1 MDSSANDRLYFSTD
15 SLPERDRFPA
25 FCEEIVRQYTGLDVR
40 TRDQSQFRAALE
52 LKRVGAI
59 DIGDISTNQMD
70 SARTA
75 DLIHDG
81 DDSLLVVLLKNGI
94 AYQTQCKTDQKL
106 ETGDAVVCDCAYPGE
121 LNVISDAQFWDLKVP
136 RQRIAK
142 LFPRSNRFAG
152 AKLDKDPAA
161 RRLLFEYLGAAR
173 NINLTASRRVSALYG
188 EHVADLIALCL
199 GAEGDARKFAEERG
213 ARAARRA
220 AVLREIDR
228 RSGDAGLS
236 AAAVAVRLGIT
247 PRYVHLL
254 LEETGKS
261 FTHHVLERRLDRAEA
276 LLRDPQL
283 GTRKI
288 ADIAAEAGFTDL
300 SYFNRAFRRHFGA
313 TPSDIRQASDG
324 LSRRG

>member
-1 MDSSANDRLYFSTD
+1 M
-15 SLPERDRFPA
+15 
-25 FCEEIVRQYTGLDVR
+25 
-40 TRDQSQFRAALE
+40 
-52 LKRVGAI
+52 
-59 DIGDISTNQMD
+59 
-70 SARTA
+70 
-75 DLIHDG
+75 
-81 DDSLLVVLLKNGI
+81 
-94 AYQTQCKTDQKL
+94 
-106 ETGDAVVCDCAYPGE
+106 
-121 LNVISDAQFWDLKVP
+121 
-136 RQRIAK
+136 
-142 LFPRSNRFAG
+142 
-152 AKLDKDPAA
+152 
-161 RRLLFEYLGAAR
+161 
-173 NINLTASRRVSALYG
+173 TASRRVSALYG